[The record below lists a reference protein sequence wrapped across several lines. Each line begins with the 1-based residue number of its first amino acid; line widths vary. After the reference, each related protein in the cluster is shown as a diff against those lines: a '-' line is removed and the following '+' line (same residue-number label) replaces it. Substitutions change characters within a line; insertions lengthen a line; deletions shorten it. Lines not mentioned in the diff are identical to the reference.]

1 MTQSSGI
8 PIIVYEESAGGAQQ
22 RPQGPQ
28 GPQGRIVDEGDKT
41 LSTGWLP
48 SFRGL
53 IGRTEI
59 VTPETLKDNFKRFI
73 DNMST
78 ALEGLPG
85 TLAGFSIEELELAVE
100 ISAEGELKLLGSGA
114 KLAGK
119 TGITLK
125 LARPKSA

>member
-1 MTQSSGI
+1 MAESSGI
-8 PIIVYEESAGGAQQ
+8 PIIVYEESTGGAPQ

-28 GPQGRIVDEGDKT
+28 GRSLDEGDKT
-41 LSTGWLP
+41 LSREWLP

-53 IGRTEI
+53 LGRTAI
-59 VTPETLKDNFKRFI
+59 VTPQTLKESFERFI
-73 DNMST
+73 GNMST
-78 ALEGLPG
+78 ALEGVPS
-85 TLAGFSIEELELAVE
+85 TLAGFSIEELELALE

-125 LARPKSA
+125 LARPKAT